1 MNGCMMTKEEIL
13 SYIAAQKEELRGKY
27 GVTKIGLF
35 GSYARGEAHE
45 NSDIDIV
52 VELEK
57 PDLFY
62 LIGIKQTVQE
72 AMNINVDIV
81 RLRKEMNQ
89 VLKKRIMRDAIY
101 V

>member
-1 MNGCMMTKEEIL
+1 MTKEEIL

>member
-1 MNGCMMTKEEIL
+1 MMTKEDIL
-13 SYIAAQKEELRGKY
+13 NYISAQKEELRVKF
-27 GVTKIGLF
+27 GVTKIRLF
-35 GSYARGEAHE
+35 GSYARGIAHE

-62 LIGIKQTVQE
+62 LIGIKQTFQE
-72 AMNINVDIV
+72 AMNIKVDIV
-81 RLRKEMNQ
+81 RLREEMNQ
-89 VLKKRIMRDAIY
+89 VLKKRILKDAIY